1 MKIKLNERGF
11 ILAEFLIALPLLILL
26 LYALVTLII
35 HTSKIA
41 REQVAD
47 YVLETEAQEVLDRI
61 TADARTAYL
70 IEIEKATGLNPDLE
84 NLILICHNKY
94 KEDNS
99 TTLTDNLA
107 KRVYAVYSAD
117 GKPFHVYSERQ
128 EKIFR
133 NPITGG
139 NFYGDTIVRQLKY
152 YFVPEKKVLHITLE
166 MESDVTKQK
175 VKFTTAVYMP
185 GLKTE

>member
-35 HTSKIA
+35 QTSKIA

-61 TADARTAYL
+61 TADARTAYSVKIEPATSL
-70 IEIEKATGLNPDLE
+70 IDAE
-84 NLILICHNKY
+84 NLILKCHNKSD
-94 KEDNS
+94 KS
-99 TTLTDNLA
+99 TTLTDNLE
-107 KRVYAVYSAD
+107 KRVYAVYSAN
-117 GKPFHVYSERQ
+117 GKPFHVYEVRQ
-128 EKIFR
+128 NEIFR

-139 NFYGDTIVRQLKY
+139 NSYGDTIVRQLKY

-185 GLKTE
+185 GYQSE